1 MTNPSILQHLPHCV
15 DSAFLGFKQFQDEQ
29 YDLKIKQ
36 DHRLNEQDIAL
47 FQGTNLL
54 SKVARSVCLSKT
66 IRLKELLESIEFFL
80 RVRKHLKAPKVK
92 DICCGHGLVGLLF
105 AIFEEHIQE
114 VELIDIKFNPS
125 QKRLLNAL
133 TEIAPWL
140 NDKVKCTES
149 KLSDLIDQLKHTQ
162 SSENS
167 LENSNSDHSDL
178 AIFSVHACGQQ
189 SDLTLKLAQI
199 YQAKVAIMPC
209 CYPPK
214 IRKSYDF
221 LKDQLGVILT
231 LDIQRSQDLQDL
243 GYQVQWLE
251 IPSKITPMNR
261 IIVAQPKQSI
271 DSLSQSSLVSSQP
284 SLIG

>member
-1 MTNPSILQHLPHCV
+1 MTNPSILQHLPHCQ

-54 SKVARSVCLSKT
+54 SKVARSICLSKS

-80 RVRKHLKAPKVK
+80 RVRKHLKAPKIK
-92 DICCGHGLVGLLF
+92 DLCCGHGLVGLLF
-105 AIFEEHIQE
+105 AIFEDDVQE

-125 QKRLLNAL
+125 QKRLLHAL
-133 TEIAPWL
+133 SEIAPWL
-140 NDKVKCTES
+140 NDKVICKEA
-149 KLSDLIDQLKHTQ
+149 KLSDLINQLEK
-162 SSENS
+162 SSSQDSS
-167 LENSNSDHSDL
+167 LSDL
-178 AIFSVHACGQQ
+178 AICSVHACGQQ

-231 LDIQRSQDLQDL
+231 LDIQRSQDLQNL

-261 IIVAQPKQSI
+261 IIVAQPKPF
-271 DSLSQSSLVSSQP
+271 SQIESSCKSPL
-284 SLIG
+284 

>member
-80 RVRKHLKAPKVK
+80 RVRKHLKSPKIK
-92 DICCGHGLVGLLF
+92 DLCCGHGLVGLLF
-105 AIFEEHIQE
+105 AIFEDDVQE

-125 QKRLLNAL
+125 QKRLLHAL
-133 TEIAPWL
+133 SEIAPWL

-162 SSENS
+162 SSAHTQASENS
-167 LENSNSDHSDL
+167 SENSPSHSRAQF
-178 AIFSVHACGQQ
+178 AIISSRKKTLFS
-189 SDLTLKLAQI
+189 L
-199 YQAKVAIMPC
+199 
-209 CYPPK
+209 
-214 IRKSYDF
+214 
-221 LKDQLGVILT
+221 
-231 LDIQRSQDLQDL
+231 
-243 GYQVQWLE
+243 
-251 IPSKITPMNR
+251 
-261 IIVAQPKQSI
+261 
-271 DSLSQSSLVSSQP
+271 
-284 SLIG
+284 